1 MAQRSGP
8 PADQPVRAVIDPVV
22 ASLGFDLEDLDVQTA
37 GRRRRVCVV
46 IDRDGGVDLD
56 GIAEVSAAVSQA
68 LDASDAM
75 GEQPYTLEV
84 TSPGV
89 DRPLT
94 LPRHWR
100 RNVTRRVR
108 VHLADGTTADA
119 RIKDADDDGVIL
131 AVDTPSGAEAQ
142 DRRLAWSELARGE
155 VQIEFR
161 RPEKDPI
168 DPDQEEP

>member
-100 RNVTRRVR
+100 RNVGRRVR
-108 VHLADGTTADA
+108 LHGVGGERLEGRITA
-119 RIKDADDDGVIL
+119 ADDDVVVI
-131 AVDTPSGAEAQ
+131 AVDEGSRQEASEQ
-142 DRRLAWSELARGE
+142 RLTWDQVDRGV
-155 VQIEFR
+155 VQVEFR
-161 RPEKDPI
+161 RAASSDAAGAAGS
-168 DPDQEEP
+168 

>member
-1 MAQRSGP
+1 MAQRSGLP
-8 PADQPVRAVIDPVV
+8 VDQLVRAVIDPVV

-56 GIAEVSAAVSQA
+56 GIAEASGAVSQA
-68 LDASDAM
+68 LDASDVM

-89 DRPLT
+89 DRPLS

-100 RNVTRRVR
+100 RNVGRRVR
-108 VHLADGTTADA
+108 LHGVDGESLEG
-119 RIKDADDDGVIL
+119 RILSADDDALVI
-131 AVDTPSGAEAQ
+131 AVDEGSRQEGSEQRLTW
-142 DRRLAWSELARGE
+142 DRVDRGV
-155 VQIEFR
+155 VQVEFR
-161 RPEKDPI
+161 RAAPSDVAGAPGS
-168 DPDQEEP
+168 